1 MEETMAFVIYN
12 SMTRQKE
19 EFVPREPGKVG
30 MYVCGPTVYGPPHLG
45 HAKSYITFDVLAKHL
60 RRSGYK
66 VRYVQNITD
75 VGHLTDDAD
84 SGEDKIQKQARIDK
98 VHPWEIVDKWTRQY
112 MNDMEKLKLA
122 HPNFYVRAS
131 QHIPEQIEAIE
142 ELVQKNHAY
151 VVDGNVYFDVESFP
165 EYGKLSGRRLEDQKE
180 AVRVEGRG
188 EKRNPKDFALW
199 KKAEESH
206 ILKWNSPWGVGYP
219 GWHIE
224 CSVMA
229 NKYLGVSFDI
239 HGGGL
244 ENKFPHHEC
253 EIAQSECVHE
263 KPFCRYWMHNNMVTV
278 DGIKMGK
285 SLGNF
290 KTCEDLLSKHTPEAI
305 RVFLLSTHYRSP
317 SNYTEE
323 AIEAAAVGLSRL
335 SQLYQALNEII
346 SAGEA
351 SKSSMADEQILKICE
366 KAEAEICERL
376 NDDLDTPGAIA
387 KIYGLV
393 SDVNRI
399 IAADKISS
407 AMANKVIETLKNWAG
422 DILGILPDSENNKS
436 DLNIEPLM
444 DLVIDF
450 RANMKSQ
457 KRYDVADSIRDKLKE
472 AGIVIE
478 DTKSGVRW
486 KKGQ

>member
-1 MEETMAFVIYN
+1 MAFVIYN

-19 EFVPREPGKVG
+19 EFIPREPGKVG

>member
-1 MEETMAFVIYN
+1 MAFVIYN

-317 SNYTEE
+317 SNYTED

-407 AMANKVIETLKNWAG
+407 ATANKVIETLKNWAG

>member
-1 MEETMAFVIYN
+1 MAFVIYN

-317 SNYTEE
+317 SNYTED

-366 KAEAEICERL
+366 KAESEICERL

-407 AMANKVIETLKNWAG
+407 ATANKVIETLKNWAG

>member
-75 VGHLTDDAD
+75 VGHLTDDAA

-317 SNYTEE
+317 SNYTED

-407 AMANKVIETLKNWAG
+407 ATANKVIETLKNWAG

>member
-1 MEETMAFVIYN
+1 MAFVIYN

-19 EFVPREPGKVG
+19 EFIPREPGKVG

-351 SKSSMADEQILKICE
+351 SKFPMADEQILKICE
-366 KAEAEICERL
+366 KAESEICERL

-407 AMANKVIETLKNWAG
+407 ATANKVIETLKNWAG

>member
-1 MEETMAFVIYN
+1 MAFVIYN

-60 RRSGYK
+60 RKSGYK

-84 SGEDKIQKQARIDK
+84 AGEDKIQKQARIDK

-131 QHIPEQIEAIE
+131 QHIPEQIEAVE
-142 ELVQKNHAY
+142 ELIEKKHAY

-165 EYGKLSGRRLEDQKE
+165 EYGKLSGRKLEDQKE

-199 KKAEESH
+199 KKAEDSH

-278 DGIKMGK
+278 DGVKMGK

-290 KTCEDLLSKHTPEAI
+290 KTCEDLLAKHTPEAI

-323 AIEAAAVGLSRL
+323 AIEGASVGLSRL
-335 SQLYQALNEII
+335 GQLYQSLNEIV
-346 SAGEA
+346 SKNES
-351 SKSSMADEQILKICE
+351 SKSGMADEQIAKICE
-366 KAEAEICERL
+366 KAETEIRERL
-376 NDDLDTPGAIA
+376 DDDLDTPGAIA

-393 SDVNRI
+393 SDINRI
-399 IAADKISS
+399 IAADKISAAS
-407 AMANKVIETLKNWAG
+407 ASKAIETLKSWAG
-422 DILGILPDSENNKS
+422 DILGILPDSENNKT

-450 RANMKSQ
+450 RTNMKAQ

-472 AGIVIE
+472 AGIVLE

-486 KKGQ
+486 KKAQ

>member
-335 SQLYQALNEII
+335 SQLYQALNEIT

-351 SKSSMADEQILKICE
+351 SKSPMADEQILKICE
-366 KAEAEICERL
+366 KAESEICERL

-407 AMANKVIETLKNWAG
+407 ATANKVIETLKNWAG

>member
-1 MEETMAFVIYN
+1 
-12 SMTRQKE
+12 
-19 EFVPREPGKVG
+19 
-30 MYVCGPTVYGPPHLG
+30 
-45 HAKSYITFDVLAKHL
+45 
-60 RRSGYK
+60 
-66 VRYVQNITD
+66 
-75 VGHLTDDAD
+75 
-84 SGEDKIQKQARIDK
+84 
-98 VHPWEIVDKWTRQY
+98 
-112 MNDMEKLKLA
+112 
-122 HPNFYVRAS
+122 
-131 QHIPEQIEAIE
+131 
-142 ELVQKNHAY
+142 
-151 VVDGNVYFDVESFP
+151 
-165 EYGKLSGRRLEDQKE
+165 
-180 AVRVEGRG
+180 
-188 EKRNPKDFALW
+188 
-199 KKAEESH
+199 
-206 ILKWNSPWGVGYP
+206 
-219 GWHIE
+219 
-224 CSVMA
+224 
-229 NKYLGVSFDI
+229 
-239 HGGGL
+239 
-244 ENKFPHHEC
+244 
-253 EIAQSECVHE
+253 
-263 KPFCRYWMHNNMVTV
+263 MHNNMVTV

-335 SQLYQALNEII
+335 SQLYQALNEIT

-351 SKSSMADEQILKICE
+351 SKSPMADEQILKICE
-366 KAEAEICERL
+366 KAESEICERL

-407 AMANKVIETLKNWAG
+407 ATANKVIETLKNWAG